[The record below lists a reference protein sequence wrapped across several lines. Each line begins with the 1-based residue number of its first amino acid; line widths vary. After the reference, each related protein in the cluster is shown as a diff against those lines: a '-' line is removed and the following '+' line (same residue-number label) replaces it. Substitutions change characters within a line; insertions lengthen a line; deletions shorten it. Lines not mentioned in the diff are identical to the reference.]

1 MGPTENEAVLQRAF
15 GRIRVLFPR
24 HQSKKKHPAQALFC
38 TWLKQTKSSTASATR
53 YEVTTLKVLA
63 SVYSNLK

>member
-1 MGPTENEAVLQRAF
+1 MKSFWQNKG
-15 GRIRVLFPR
+15 LFPR